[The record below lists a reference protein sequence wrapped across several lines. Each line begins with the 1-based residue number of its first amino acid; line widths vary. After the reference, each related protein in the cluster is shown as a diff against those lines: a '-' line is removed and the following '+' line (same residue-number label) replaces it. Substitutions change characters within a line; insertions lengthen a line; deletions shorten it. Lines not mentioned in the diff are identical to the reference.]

1 MGEIETAASRY
12 AGDVPSTLWL
22 RGLRVQMR
30 VIGAL
35 LIRDALSRHGHGGL
49 GFFWVVAEPLLLTTA
64 IMVLWTMSNMTHGS
78 DVGVIPFAL
87 TGYSFI
93 TLWRHIVAKSVR
105 VMTQSASLIYHRQV
119 KFLDVMVARALLE
132 TGGIFAAFTVAFVP
146 LWLLGYCPGL
156 RDPLALV
163 GGFALTAWFS
173 FGFGMVLTGLSELND
188 AVHHFVG
195 PVMYISLPLTGV
207 FTMVAWLPARAQSIM
222 LWSPLVN
229 GSEMFRS
236 GLFPAEIETHWSAGY
251 LILCC
256 LAVTSLGLALCRL
269 AERRV
274 EMP

>member
-1 MGEIETAASRY
+1 MTTITRPERLGRGGPRWIA
-12 AGDVPSTLWL
+12 
-22 RGLRVQMR
+22 GLRVQVR
-30 VIGAL
+30 VVGAL
-35 LIRDALSRHGHGGL
+35 MLRDALSRYGHGSL
-49 GFFWVVAEPLLLTTA
+49 GFFWVVGEPLLLTTG
-64 IMVLWTMSNMTHGS
+64 IMVLWSLAHMTHGS
-78 DVGVIPFAL
+78 DVGIIPFAL

-105 VMTQSASLIYHRQV
+105 VMTQSAALRYHRQV

-132 TGGIFAAFTVAFVP
+132 TVGIFAAFTVAFVP
-146 LWLLGYCPGL
+146 LWLVGACPGL

-173 FGFGMVLTGLSELND
+173 FGFGMVLAGLSELRES
-188 AVHHFVG
+188 VHHFVA

-207 FTMVAWLPARAQSIM
+207 FTMVDWLPPRAQAFM

-236 GLFPAEIETHWSAGY
+236 GLFPADIQTHWSAGY
-251 LILCC
+251 LVVCC
-256 LAVTSLGLALCRL
+256 VLVSSVGLPLCRL

-274 EMP
+274 EAA